1 MTRNRIERN
10 QKSENDENRLTDDV
24 EVLKLGTLS
33 SKRNMYNIEK

>member
-33 SKRNMYNIEK
+33 SKINMYNIEK